1 MDVAS
6 QQGKRFRLFYEL
18 TCCGFKDVQA
28 DTPQEA
34 VSKAY
39 TAINSMNI
47 DMDHFRLNTED
58 GKSYPLKLEDVDF
71 EWDGASGQ

>member
-6 QQGKRFRLFYEL
+6 KQGKHFRLFYEL
-18 TCCGFKDVQA
+18 TCCGFKDIQA

-58 GKSYPLKLEDVDF
+58 GNAYQLRLEDVDF
-71 EWDGASGQ
+71 GWNDVSGQ